1 MMFPLGVPE
10 GPTMQVLMKIVL
22 SGIGQSR
29 EKTGLSVV
37 KKEDI

>member
-10 GPTMQVLMKIVL
+10 GPRIQVLMKSLL
-22 SGIGQSR
+22 SGKGQV
-29 EKTGLSVV
+29 LSVV